1 MTAPRRFS
9 LSEDSGAEA
18 EILADSSE
26 HSLTHLVV
34 GYCILKAQ
42 RARKVWRT
50 SLHTTQASHPKYT
63 HMVGGKL
70 NTPKGPF
77 VLLLLYVGSP
87 GAVTAYDSELP
98 CGAWELNPGP
108 LEELPVLL
116 ATKSSL

>member
-18 EILADSSE
+18 EILTDSSE

-42 RARKVWRT
+42 RAWEVWGT
-50 SLHTTQASHPKYT
+50 GLHTTQANHPKHT

-77 VLLLLYVGSP
+77 VLLLYVGSS

-98 CGAWELNPGP
+98 CGVWELNPGP
-108 LEELPVLL
+108 LEE
-116 ATKSSL
+116 